1 MVSTLPAV
9 PPAQARID
17 QAIARSIAPRRPLT
31 VSEWADNEVYLSE
44 KGSSKAGKWRT
55 SNNPPLREPMD
66 CMSARS
72 TVREVILMFPIQ
84 FGKTMVAV
92 NTVGYV
98 MDHAPCPI
106 MVCLPGE
113 VSLMKWVVQ
122 KFTPMLDETPAAKRA
137 LTSVAS
143 RDSSNTRNFKDFLGG
158 QIFLEHAGSPARLK
172 SATVK
177 YLIVDEFDEF
187 ATSLGSGDDPVSMLE
202 GRTSGF
208 PSTYKRLYITTPG
221 TKGASRADEK
231 WEESDQRLCYV
242 PCPRC
247 GHYQPLEWSGLQWAP
262 DVSRCWYNCRECG
275 KPIEEHEKTA
285 MIAAHRW
292 IPSYPER
299 KLRGYHINC
308 LYYQIGLGPRWLE
321 LVHQWLAAQR
331 DPAKLKTFINDRLA
345 QAWESPAMRR
355 VKQEAL
361 ADRVEPYRLRR
372 APAGVLVVTAGVDTQ
387 DNRLAVQILGW
398 GRGMTCWVLDY
409 IELPGDP
416 AEDKVWD
423 DLTELLNRGIEHE
436 LGGLVVPEA
445 SAIDAGGHRTEAVK
459 AYVRSRRTRR
469 PLCIFGAKPNNAPV
483 LSKGKLEDVNF
494 RDQLDRRGVTIHHVG
509 TVTIKHGLYARLSA
523 DADRT
528 ADIRM
533 LHLSD
538 ELPTDYLG
546 GLVSE
551 IYDPR
556 KNRFVPRRGA
566 PRNEP
571 LDTWVYGYAAAYH
584 PELRLHRFSKADW
597 DDREKRIRSYG
608 GAPSSAQS
616 HEVTAQAP
624 VRVPASNPRPAAPPA
639 NPFASQDWLKRR

>member
-1 MVSTLPAV
+1 MASTLPAV
-9 PPAQARID
+9 PPAQTRID
-17 QAIARSIAPRRPLT
+17 QAIGRSIAPRRALT

-55 SNNPPLREPMD
+55 RNNPPLREPMD

-72 TVREVILMFPIQ
+72 SVREVVLMFPIQ

-98 MDHAPCPI
+98 MDHAPCAI

-113 VSLMKWVVQ
+113 VSLTKWVVQ
-122 KFTPMLDETPAAKRA
+122 KLTPMLDETPAAKRV

-143 RDSSNTRNFKDFLGG
+143 RDSSNTRTFKDFQGG
-158 QIFLEHAGSPARLK
+158 QIFLEHAGSPSRLK
-172 SATVK
+172 STTVK
-177 YLIVDEFDEF
+177 VLIVDELDEF
-187 ATSLGSGDDPVSMLE
+187 ATSLPSGDDPVSMLE

-208 PSTYKRLYITTPG
+208 PSTYKRLYISTPQ
-221 TKGASRADEK
+221 TKGASRTDEM
-231 WEESDQRLCYV
+231 WEASDQRLYHV
-242 PCPRC
+242 PCPHC
-247 GHYQPLEWSGLQWAP
+247 GHEQPLEWAGLHWTP
-262 DVSRCWYNCRECG
+262 DASRCWYVCRECG
-275 KPIEEHEKTA
+275 VCIEEHEKTA
-285 MIAAHRW
+285 MIAAGRW
-292 IPSYPER
+292 IPTYPER
-299 KLRGYHINC
+299 KVRGYHINC

-321 LVHQWLAAQR
+321 LVHLWIAAQR

-387 DNRLAVQILGW
+387 DNRLAVHILGW

-409 IELPGDP
+409 VELPGDP

-459 AYVRSRRTRR
+459 AYVRSRRIRR

-509 TVTIKHGLYARLSA
+509 TVVIKHGLYARLSA

-528 ADIRM
+528 PDIRM

-538 ELPTDYLG
+538 ELSTDYLG

-556 KNRFVPRRGA
+556 KNRFVHRRGA

-597 DDREKRIRSYG
+597 DEREKRIRSYG

-616 HEVTAQAP
+616 HELPATAQTNAP
-624 VRVPASNPRPAAPPA
+624 AVASRPAMPPA
-639 NPFASQDWLKRR
+639 NPFASQEWLKRR